1 MFKLVENRNEKGEQ
15 LSIVFCQTVSEL
27 MNDDEK
33 LVFIDSDLASP
44 SGSSLIEKAH
54 PDRFINV
61 GIAEANMVGVA
72 SGLSIEGFKPFIHSF
87 APFASRRVFDQ
98 IYLSGAYAKTTI
110 NVYGSDPGFAVG
122 PNGGTHTSFEDVA
135 LYRTIPNAII
145 VDPADVTQLKC
156 AVRQAASEEGI
167 KYIRINRKAVRNV
180 YEPGSKF
187 VFGKGTVVK
196 EGSDVLVITSGQI
209 LSDALDAAE
218 ELETKGVSVEVLDM
232 YTIKPLDV
240 DLILSEVEGKKAVV
254 TFENHSIIGGLGSAV
269 AEVLAEN
276 NVNVLFKRH
285 GVTDRFGQVG
295 TADFLQVE
303 YNLTSKD
310 LVKTIESLL

>member
-1 MFKLVENRNEKGEQ
+1 MKR
-15 LSIVFCQTVSEL
+15 EL
-27 MNDDEK
+27 NILE
-33 LVFIDSDLASP
+33 
-44 SGSSLIEKAH
+44 LIEK
-54 PDRFINV
+54 
-61 GIAEANMVGVA
+61 
-72 SGLSIEGFKPFIHSF
+72 
-87 APFASRRVFDQ
+87 
-98 IYLSGAYAKTTI
+98 
-110 NVYGSDPGFAVG
+110 
-122 PNGGTHTSFEDVA
+122 
-135 LYRTIPNAII
+135 
-145 VDPADVTQLKC
+145 QLEMFMNLAQSLFWKRNC
-156 AVRQAASEEGI
+156 GQG
-167 KYIRINRKAVRNV
+167 RKRCFSN
-180 YEPGSKF
+180 YFWTDSKRC
-187 VFGKGTVVK
+187 V
-196 EGSDVLVITSGQI
+196 
-209 LSDALDAAE
+209 DAAE